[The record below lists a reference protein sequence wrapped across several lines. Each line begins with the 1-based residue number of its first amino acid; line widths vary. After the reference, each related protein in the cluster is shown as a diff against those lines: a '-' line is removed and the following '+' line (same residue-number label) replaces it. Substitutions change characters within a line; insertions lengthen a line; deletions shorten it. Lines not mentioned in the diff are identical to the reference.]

1 MKEIIAIIRP
11 KKVTPTKAALE
22 KLGFPSITAVQV
34 VGRGKQQGIA
44 SELDIEIRPSALVR
58 SKTAGLKYMEYI
70 PKRMLSIVVS
80 NEDVDVVVKAII
92 AVNQTDQIGDG
103 KVFICPVDDAVR
115 VRTDEQGDEA
125 IK

>member
-11 KKVTPTKAALE
+11 KKVTHTKLALE

-70 PKRMLSIVVS
+70 PKRMLSIVVC
-80 NEDVDVVVKAII
+80 NEDVDTVVKAII
-92 AVNQTDQIGDG
+92 EVNQTDQIGDG
-103 KVFICPVDDAVR
+103 KVFVCPVDDAVR
-115 VRTDEQGDEA
+115 VRTDEQGDDA
-125 IK
+125 II

>member
-103 KVFICPVDDAVR
+103 KVFVCPVDDAVR

>member
-58 SKTAGLKYMEYI
+58 SKTAGLKYMEYV
-70 PKRMLSIVVS
+70 PKRMLTIVVC
-80 NEDVDVVVKAII
+80 NEDVDTVVKAII
-92 AVNQTDQIGDG
+92 EVNQTDQIGDG
-103 KVFICPVDDAVR
+103 KVFVCPVDDAVR

>member
-11 KKVTPTKAALE
+11 KKVTHTKAALE

-70 PKRMLSIVVS
+70 PKRMLSIVVC
-80 NEDVDVVVKAII
+80 NEDVDTVVKAII
-92 AVNQTDQIGDG
+92 EVNQTDQIGDG
-103 KVFICPVDDAVR
+103 KVFVCPVDDAVR
-115 VRTDEQGDEA
+115 VRTDEQGDDA
-125 IK
+125 II